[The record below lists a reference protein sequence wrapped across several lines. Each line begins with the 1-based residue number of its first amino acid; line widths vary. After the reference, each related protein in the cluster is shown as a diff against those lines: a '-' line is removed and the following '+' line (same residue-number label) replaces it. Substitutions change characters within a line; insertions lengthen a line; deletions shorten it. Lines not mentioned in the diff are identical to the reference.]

1 MRQLLFALPLMLVAV
16 PAAAQPAPASE
27 AAQIPPE
34 LADPALADKL
44 TRVSGTLAQA
54 LMNLPIGEMEAAI
67 EGRTP
72 TQADRQKRVRDEVGP
87 EGERRLMA
95 EVATSGP
102 ACARCSRHLCPRS
115 PPSWARSAGSSRSLS
130 GPSRTFPIRPIRGDN
145 FLTPPVD

>member
-1 MRQLLFALPLMLVAV
+1 MRQLLFALPLMLVAA
-16 PAAAQPAPASE
+16 PAVAQPRPISE

-54 LMNLPIGEMEAAI
+54 LMNLPVGEMEAAI

-72 TQADRQKRVRDEVGP
+72 TPADRNKRVRDEIGP
-87 EGERRLMA
+87 DGERQLMA

-102 ACARCSRHLCPRS
+102 RMRAMQQALVTSLPAIMGALGQVQDQLERAIANIPDPTYPR
-115 PPSWARSAGSSRSLS
+115 R
-130 GPSRTFPIRPIRGDN
+130 
-145 FLTPPVD
+145 